1 MRKKLK
7 RWEIAGFLFTA
18 AMGPLLHFA
27 YQWSGY
33 SSLVGAFA
41 AVNESTWE
49 HMKILFVPLFVFTM
63 IEFLIFAES
72 YTNFFAVKGV
82 SALVALTSI
91 PTLYYTINGAFGK
104 TPDFV
109 NIAIYYVAAIVFFLL
124 SFFLLTNGYLRGGW
138 RQVAAFALFWLLA
151 FSYVYFT
158 YRPLPLPLF
167 TDPTTGTVGMVRSA

>member
-1 MRKKLK
+1 MRKKLR

-27 YQWSGY
+27 FKWSGY

-49 HMKILFVPLFVFTM
+49 HMKILFVPLFVFT
-63 IEFLIFAES
+63 ILEFLVFAES
-72 YTNFFAVKGV
+72 YANFFAVKGA
-82 SALVALTSI
+82 SALAALAGI
-91 PTLYYTINGAFGK
+91 PVLYYTINGAFGK

-109 NIAIYYVAAIVFFLL
+109 NIAIYYVAAIAFFLL
-124 SFFLLTNGYLRGGW
+124 SFFLLTRGCLCGGRW
-138 RQVAAFALFWLLA
+138 QVGAFVLFWLLA
-151 FSYVYFT
+151 FLFVYFT

-167 TDPTTGTVGMVRSA
+167 TDPLTGTVGMVRQA